1 MTESPPSTLGPDIER
16 LLGTLDPLLE
26 KMQRARSFAR
36 INHLPRA
43 LDLCRRILQHDG
55 GMSALMER
63 AELLDQACLFEGSD
77 WENPDLLQAR
87 LVPATFASEDRTLI
101 VIECLSELRM
111 LAISTGQYFHPQVSA
126 EQANHF
132 LTQVLA
138 FNLQQVFDLEADES
152 RRNADQGLQA
162 LVRRQLNF
170 VASHIGFEN
179 ILEHV
184 VEEVHRLL
192 RQRPIQITSV
202 RIMVDRIAAC
212 LFDPDSQVSTTAR
225 GAEGLVSALYGP
237 TQASREDPGLD
248 AYLERVVAMDTMA
261 LESEAQ
267 GFARAMH
274 DTGLVSP
281 YHAVFIRHI
290 LTLNDRD
297 LFSRALGLSSTGRD
311 CYLCYQELV
320 HSLTDYCIHLPSAQ
334 TLYGLACLL
343 ERGLLY
349 RSSIAAALWRQMNT
363 PLHTDVRYQL
373 SMTFGDAIEPDQLL
387 MAGIISALGQPLG
400 LGQGNNPACQS
411 TRALS
416 MWSYTDPDFLLQ
428 LARWGSRDNRIVME
442 FEGQSLNSAEL
453 PLGMVNPLALDLD
466 PLSTVLVPHL
476 DRIYAEMGNQVEDRP
491 EDPHRWINP
500 EFHGWWVNR
509 GFAIAVDIHTGHL
522 QEPETFIRTFYALY
536 HPLYNS
542 NTPVVHPQPAGVA
555 VTDSSARFVGWHAI
569 TILRV
574 ALDQEDVMRVYFF
587 NPNNDSGQDW
597 GHDVVVSTEGY
608 GEQHGESS
616 LPIHE
621 FVSRL
626 YIFHYDATDWQLHTE
641 AVPDDDI
648 EHVRTLMIESWACDR
663 VPPGFQAESG

>member
-1 MTESPPSTLGPDIER
+1 MER
-16 LLGTLDPLLE
+16 LLANLDQLLD
-26 KMQRARSFAR
+26 KMTRASSFAR
-36 INHLPRA
+36 VNSLPRA
-43 LDLCRRILQHDG
+43 LDLCRRILQQDG
-55 GMSALMER
+55 GMEGLYQR
-63 AELLDQACLFEGSD
+63 AEKIDQSGLFEGSD
-77 WENPDLLQAR
+77 WETPELLQAR
-87 LVPATFASEDRTLI
+87 LVPSTFASDDLTLV

-126 EQANHF
+126 EQAEHF

-138 FNLQQVFDLEADES
+138 FNLHYVFNLELDES
-152 RRNADQGLQA
+152 QRNAQPEIQQ
-162 LVRRQLNF
+162 LVRQQLDF
-170 VASHIGFEN
+170 IAHHIGLEN

-202 RIMVDRIAAC
+202 RTMIDRIAAC
-212 LFDPDSQVSTTAR
+212 LFGPGIQIGATAR

-237 TQASREDPGLD
+237 TQGCREDPGVD
-248 AYLERVVAMDTMA
+248 AYLERVAAMDA
-261 LESEAQ
+261 LALDAEAL

-274 DTGLVSP
+274 DSGLVSP
-281 YHAVFIRHI
+281 YHAAFIRHI
-290 LTLNDRD
+290 LPFNDRD

-311 CYLCYQELV
+311 CYLCYQDLV
-320 HSLTDYCIHLPSAQ
+320 QTLTEYCIHLPTAQ
-334 TLYGLACLL
+334 TLYGLSCLL

-363 PLHTDVRYQL
+363 PLHTEVRYQL
-373 SMTFGDAIEPDQLL
+373 TMTFGDAIDPAQLF
-387 MAGIISALGQPLG
+387 MAGIISVLGQPLG

-428 LARWGSRDNRIVME
+428 LARWASRDNRVVME
-442 FEGQSLNSAEL
+442 FEGESLNSAEL
-453 PLGMVNPLALDLD
+453 SLGMVNPLAFDLD

-476 DRIYAEMGNQVEDRP
+476 DRIYAAMGNRVAERP

-509 GFAIAVDIHTGHL
+509 GFAIAVDIPTGQLH
-522 QEPETFIRTFYALY
+522 EPETFIRTFYALY
-536 HPLYNS
+536 NPMYNS

-574 ALDQEDVMRVYFF
+574 ALDQEDIMRVYFF

-597 GHDVVVSTEGY
+597 GNDVVVSTEGH

-626 YIFHYDATDWQLHTE
+626 YIFHYDVTDWQLHTE
-641 AVPDDDI
+641 AVPDTEI
-648 EHVRTLMIESWACDR
+648 ERVRQLMVESWAQDR
-663 VPPGFQAESG
+663 LPPHDFQAEPG